1 MSFYQFWKEEEV
13 QVERIV
19 ANFSRSGTGSGPCG
33 SYSGV
38 EFNLKG
44 LLREEGLEEE
54 SGMATVF
61 TPIFFSDD
69 SSVTEM
75 ERVKLGRTGGAESE
89 KQTKESVFT
98 TNASDLA
105 YHVATVLLDES

>member
-1 MSFYQFWKEEEV
+1 M
-13 QVERIV
+13 

-44 LLREEGLEEE
+44 LLREEGQDEE

-75 ERVKLGRTGGAESE
+75 ERVKLGRTEGAESE
-89 KQTKESVFT
+89 KQTRIRESVFT
-98 TNASDLA
+98 TNAFDLA

>member
-1 MSFYQFWKEEEV
+1 M
-13 QVERIV
+13 

-44 LLREEGLEEE
+44 LLREEGLEEGQDEE

-61 TPIFFSDD
+61 TPIFCSDD

-89 KQTKESVFT
+89 KQTRESVFT